1 MFFELHNENKIG
13 YKILSSADLGTGDS
27 SHQTHIGLSEHV
39 LTFLSDRDEISEDSI
54 FIHDTRFDYID
65 AYFDRIENP
74 NGSFRSPKIRIG
86 ERGCV
91 SVVSTIRE
99 IVHANNISSE
109 WYLIWFGLKNEKT
122 VFFLFDNLSVDYQ
135 NIVNDGL
142 SLDKKGAKALDISNP
157 VFKKLVQYLENK
169 VNDNGVEVLKELEV
183 SSQVQEWKPN
193 KRFKKY
199 DIDMA
204 NQKFQEIGKA
214 GEQLIAKYLENK
226 LSRGLITSCEWH
238 NKDGESG
245 LPYDFTIQDNRA
257 NIHYLDVKT
266 TGYNFNQ
273 KMIFSTQEIDF
284 ISNSAANYCIYR
296 VYRTDEDQYLLRI
309 CDDCKNLSNGIWERT
324 LRYTAELERI
334 QVELKGA
341 KLAISPEISSLR
353 FKPEI
358 AIAVS

>member
-54 FIHDTRFDYID
+54 FIHDSNFEYID

-74 NGSFRSPKIRIG
+74 DGSFRSPKIRIG
-86 ERGCV
+86 ERACV

-99 IVHANNISSE
+99 IVHANNTASE
-109 WYLIWFGLKNEKT
+109 WYLIWFGLKNDKT

-135 NIVNDGL
+135 NIVRDGL

-157 VFKKLVQYLENK
+157 VFQKLVEYLENK
-169 VNDNGVEVLKELEV
+169 VNANGVEILKELEV

-204 NQKFQEIGKA
+204 NQKFQEIGKT
-214 GEQLIAKYLENK
+214 GEQLIAKYLQNK
-226 LSRGLITSCEWH
+226 LSRGLITSYDWH
-238 NKDGESG
+238 NKDEESG

-257 NIHYLDVKT
+257 NICYLDVKT

-273 KMIFSTQEIDF
+273 KMIFSSQEIDF
-284 ISNSAANYCIYR
+284 ISNVATNYAIYR
-296 VYRTDEDQYLLRI
+296 VYRSNEDQYLLRI
-309 CDDCKNLSNGIWERT
+309 CDDCKNLSSGIWEKT
-324 LRYTAELERI
+324 LRFSAELDTI

-341 KLAISPEISSLR
+341 KMAVSPEIPSLR
-353 FKPEI
+353 FNSSI
-358 AIAVS
+358 DIAVS